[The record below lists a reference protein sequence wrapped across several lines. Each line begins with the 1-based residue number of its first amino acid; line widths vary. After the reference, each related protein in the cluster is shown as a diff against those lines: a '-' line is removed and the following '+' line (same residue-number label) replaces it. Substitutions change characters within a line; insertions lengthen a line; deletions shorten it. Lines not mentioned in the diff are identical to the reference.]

1 MSTSLV
7 RRHSTRSEIKHAI
20 IFIRVFFHTD
30 KPGPPAAFDISEIT
44 NDSCFLAWN
53 PPRDDGGSRVTNYI
67 VERRAADSEIW
78 HRLSSTVKQTT
89 YRAAGLVK
97 FKEYIFRVFAENQF
111 GVGTPAEHPSIIAR
125 YPFGKSGRKD
135 STDPVGQK
143 LMLSLTACP
152 QTLQELLTTCSL
164 QTWPKIP

>member
-1 MSTSLV
+1 MVRQILSEEGHKKKMFRLV
-7 RRHSTRSEIKHAI
+7 LFQIG
-20 IFIRVFFHTD
+20 FPLTD

-44 NDSCFLAWN
+44 NESCFLAWN

-89 YRAAGLVK
+89 YKAVGLVK

-111 GVGTPAEHPSIIAR
+111 GVGQPAEHPSIIAR
-125 YPFGKSGRKD
+125 YPFGRLNKNKYTFSKTAFRK
-135 STDPVGQK
+135 
-143 LMLSLTACP
+143 
-152 QTLQELLTTCSL
+152 
-164 QTWPKIP
+164 